1 MSSNSGSSW
10 LNAAF
15 GYLPDSH
22 SLDSFFD
29 GGTPLG
35 PSKLTLERIEE
46 MSEDSFLDI
55 ASKAHP
61 AKWEAEDLIKDNNF
75 GCVCKGHTMKSWN
88 EAVTCAYL
96 FKFGLYDAAS
106 VVSTPVG
113 TLGHERALDAVKTTK
128 AKVLPMRSDGPFPI
142 IHCSE
147 LHMSRDPG
155 GVWFPREYT
164 PLYGGVP
171 MLSENGEQVVGGGV
185 VESFGLGGKGAKLPK
200 GEHAIK
206 EDTTAEVEPVYF
218 CPLSFMAG
226 GCWAAPSSS
235 VCSPTLGSSHC
246 RLSCRLLSRTCATA
260 LDTILR
266 IRQMCG
272 APCRFILG
280 VSL

>member
-1 MSSNSGSSW
+1 M
-10 LNAAF
+10 
-15 GYLPDSH
+15 LP
-22 SLDSFFD
+22 FFEYRSQVA
-29 GGTPLG
+29 
-35 PSKLTLERIEE
+35 SKLL
-46 MSEDSFLDI
+46 SSV
-55 ASKAHP
+55 P
-61 AKWEAEDLIKDNNF
+61 A
-75 GCVCKGHTMKSWN
+75 
-88 EAVTCAYL
+88 
-96 FKFGLYDAAS
+96 
-106 VVSTPVG
+106 
-113 TLGHERALDAVKTTK
+113 

-171 MLSENGEQVVGGGV
+171 MLYENGEQVVGGGV

-235 VCSPTLGSSHC
+235 VCSPTLGSSHLSSVIT
-246 RLSCRLLSRTCATA
+246 RLCNSSRHDPANSTDVWC
-260 LDTILR
+260 
-266 IRQMCG
+266 
-272 APCRFILG
+272 PCRFILG